1 MAKPRIF
8 VSSTYYDLRA
18 IRADIERFVKEFGYE
33 PVMFER
39 GHIPYGKEEALEEYC
54 YREISNCD
62 MLITL
67 IGGKYGS
74 QSKDQK
80 DSITHKELRTAIEL
94 GKQIYI
100 FVEKAVL
107 SEYRTYLGNRD
118 VVGFKPVAVND
129 MRVYSFLEEIYGL
142 SSGNPVEGFETSDDV
157 IRYLRDQWAGLFQ
170 RLLQDASRKKEI
182 NIIDNLKETASTLN
196 NLVNFLTEERSKGDQ
211 AIKEILLSSHP
222 AFAAIKK
229 AAKIPYRVVFYTFD
243 ELDALLSARSF
254 KFDPNPSN
262 AESYEWDNK
271 KAENGIRV
279 WKRIFD
285 DENRLKILTP
295 SEWDSEWVSTYNLR
309 SSSES
314 KETDIPF

>member
-1 MAKPRIF
+1 M
-8 VSSTYYDLRA
+8 
-18 IRADIERFVKEFGYE
+18 
-33 PVMFER
+33 
-39 GHIPYGKEEALEEYC
+39 
-54 YREISNCD
+54 
-62 MLITL
+62 
-67 IGGKYGS
+67 
-74 QSKDQK
+74 
-80 DSITHKELRTAIEL
+80 
-94 GKQIYI
+94 
-100 FVEKAVL
+100 
-107 SEYRTYLGNRD
+107 
-118 VVGFKPVAVND
+118 
-129 MRVYSFLEEIYGL
+129 
-142 SSGNPVEGFETSDDV
+142 
-157 IRYLRDQWAGLFQ
+157 
-170 RLLQDASRKKEI
+170 
-182 NIIDNLKETASTLN
+182 N

-262 AESYEWDNK
+262 TESYEWDNK